1 MKRRL
6 DVLNKAKEKGMVTK
20 ATKAKEVLGA
30 V

>member
-6 DVLNKAKEKGMVTK
+6 DILNKAKEKGI